1 MKKLV
6 DAGVHTVEG
15 LARASRR
22 QLSTVKGLSEQKVEK
37 LKQIGASSS
46 EARVRGVMRVDTIA
60 RRVGG
65 ATRGGTD
72 GRARGGDGR
81 RVSTAES
88 EHPFERARGTVRGVR
103 RRRVRG

>member
-72 GRARGGDGR
+72 GRARAEGTGAGFR
-81 RVSTAES
+81 RRKVSTPLKGREG
-88 EHPFERARGTVRGVR
+88 R
-103 RRRVRG
+103 

>member
-46 EARVRGVMRVDTIA
+46 EARVRGAMRVDTVA

-65 ATRGGTD
+65 ATREGRMD

-88 EHPFERARGTVRGVR
+88 GHPFERARGREGR
-103 RRRVRG
+103 